1 MKSSEPKDTSIDS
14 SEKKSSQN
22 KPVLFTIE
30 TPNKKLLKKKRFKVR
45 TKKEEGDKETSNIC
59 LRYGYWS
66 KLDHTKFIEALY
78 LYENDWTRI
87 QEYVKDR
94 TDKQVH
100 SHAQKFFLRLKTFKD
115 EKLGLDFTS
124 SNVKCLDNIIYLIKQ
139 KESICGNYGKLLHII
154 SEKISFGKKPLK
166 KEQEILAKKNE
177 KKKLNTFD
185 NKSQISNNFNN
196 FNNVN
201 QMNYQKLLINEIIM
215 YEQFLNYLNFFNL
228 SNNINNNFVY
238 NFGNN

>member
-1 MKSSEPKDTSIDS
+1 MKSSEPNDTSIDS

-87 QEYVKDR
+87 QEYVNDR

-100 SHAQKFFLRLKTFKD
+100 SHAQKFFLKLKTFKD

-201 QMNYQKLLINEIIM
+201 QMYYQKLLINEIIM
-215 YEQFLNYLNFFNL
+215 YVQFLNYLNFFNL

-238 NFGNN
+238 NFSNN

>member
-30 TPNKKLLKKKRFKVR
+30 SPNKKLLKKKRFKVR

-66 KLDHTKFIEALY
+66 KSDHNKFIEALY

-87 QEYVKDR
+87 QEYVNDR

-124 SNVKCLDNIIYLIKQ
+124 SNVKSLDNIIYLIKQ
-139 KESICGNYGKLLHII
+139 KESISGNCGKLLHII

-215 YEQFLNYLNFFNL
+215 YEQFLNYMNFKKF
-228 SNNINNNFVY
+228 IK
-238 NFGNN
+238 

>member
-22 KPVLFTIE
+22 KLVLFTIE
-30 TPNKKLLKKKRFKVR
+30 SPNKKLLKKKRFKVR

-66 KLDHTKFIEALY
+66 KSDHYKFIEALY

-87 QEYVKDR
+87 QEYVNDR
-94 TDKQVH
+94 TDKQVY
-100 SHAQKFFLRLKTFKD
+100 SHAQKFFLKLKTFKD

-139 KESICGNYGKLLHII
+139 KELICGNYGKLLHII

-215 YEQFLNYLNFFNL
+215 YKQFLIYLNFINL
-228 SNNINNNFVY
+228 SSNINNNFVY

>member
-30 TPNKKLLKKKRFKVR
+30 SPNKKLLKKKRFKVR

-66 KLDHTKFIEALY
+66 KSDHNKFIEALY

-94 TDKQVH
+94 TIKQVY
-100 SHAQKFFLRLKTFKD
+100 SHAQKFFLKLKTFKD

-139 KESICGNYGKLLHII
+139 KELICGNYGKLLHII

>member
-1 MKSSEPKDTSIDS
+1 M
-14 SEKKSSQN
+14 
-22 KPVLFTIE
+22 
-30 TPNKKLLKKKRFKVR
+30 KKKRFKVR

-66 KLDHTKFIEALY
+66 KSDHNKFIEALY

-94 TDKQVH
+94 TIKQMY
-100 SHAQKFFLRLKTFKD
+100 SHAQKFFLKLKTFKD

-124 SNVKCLDNIIYLIKQ
+124 SNLKCLDDIIYLIKQ
-139 KESICGNYGKLLHII
+139 KESISGNYGKLLHII

-166 KEQEILAKKNE
+166 KKQEISARKNE
-177 KKKLNTFD
+177 IKKLKTF
-185 NKSQISNNFNN
+185 NYKSQINNNN
-196 FNNVN
+196 YFNNVN
-201 QMNYQKLLINEIIM
+201 RVNYQELLIKEIIM
-215 YEQFLNYLNFFNL
+215 YEQFLNYMNFKNL
-228 SNNINNNFVY
+228 LSNINNNFVY

>member
-1 MKSSEPKDTSIDS
+1 MKSSEPKDTSTDS

-66 KLDHTKFIEALY
+66 KSDHNKFIEALY

-100 SHAQKFFLRLKTFKD
+100 SHAQKFFLKLKTFKD